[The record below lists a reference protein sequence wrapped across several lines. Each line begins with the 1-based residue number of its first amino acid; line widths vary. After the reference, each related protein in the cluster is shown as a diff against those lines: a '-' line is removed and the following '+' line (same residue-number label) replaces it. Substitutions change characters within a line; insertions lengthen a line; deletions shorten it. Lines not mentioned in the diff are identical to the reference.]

1 MPNITISNQKPAV
14 LECNHYVPA
23 KGSFDISTT
32 IKEMIAEPLFE
43 PIGNAPVS
51 IAVDG
56 NDIDVDE
63 FTQYVITTLDEAYDD
78 EAEQLVKG
86 VFERGLIHYN
96 PTSTLLARKVFTVQ
110 AGCRAKLPI
119 PTASIIYTP
128 EQDVIPAAKGL
139 LANQTSFDMWFASLA
154 FYAKP
159 VTLGVSLTNED
170 TFNRFKE
177 WVANE
182 VNTVRAALP
191 AETIRRF
198 DSFNKDTDLKGLTE
212 SIAIRKDYND
222 DNDELSFSRMLAV
235 YIVQYSTIDPDN
247 FGILPFDVSE
257 LVCPRSVIFVNV
269 DAHAHATKK
278 QVAQEWTIINKSIA
292 APIHVISSGK
302 ISKLTTAQRTVTK
315 MQASAAQVALSSQ
328 RKQGAT
334 KHANTPFRKTPPTA
348 TDLLKLV
355 KKVLQQM
362 SNVARSENV
371 YKEVKSSF
379 ARTNRRHPD
388 DYNLPGKVISTKY
401 KPDLHI
407 YLDTSGS
414 ITERNYE
421 DMIKA
426 CIRLARKLDINLY
439 FNSFSHVMS
448 QCTYLPVK
456 GRSTKQIYRQF
467 QKIPKV
473 GGGTNYVQIW
483 EYINASKKRRREL
496 SIIMTDMEYST
507 PSHLSVPHPK
517 NLYYVPCSHMDWD
530 YLVRC
535 AQMFVNSSRH
545 VAPDIRK
552 HVLM

>member
-14 LECNHYVPA
+14 LACNHYVPA
-23 KGSFDISTT
+23 KGDFDLSTT
-32 IKEMIAEPLFE
+32 IQEMIAEPLFE
-43 PIGNAPVS
+43 PIGTSPVS
-51 IAVDG
+51 VTVDG
-56 NDIDVDE
+56 NDIDVDS
-63 FTQYVITTLDEAYDD
+63 FTRYVIATLDEAYDD
-78 EAEQLVKG
+78 TAEQIVKG
-86 VFERGLIHYN
+86 VYERGLINYD
-96 PTSTLLARKVFTVQ
+96 PSPAMLARKVFVVQ
-110 AGCRAKLPI
+110 AGCRAKLPV
-119 PTASIIYTP
+119 PTATIIYTP

-139 LANQTSFDMWFASLA
+139 LANQTSFDFWFASLTY
-154 FYAKP
+154 YAKP
-159 VTLGVSLTNED
+159 VSLGISMINED
-170 TFNRFKE
+170 AFNRFKE

-182 VNTVRAALP
+182 VNAIRAALP

-198 DSFNKDTDLKGLTE
+198 DSFQKDTDLKGLTE
-212 SIAIRKDYND
+212 SIAIRTDYND
-222 DNDELSFSRMLAV
+222 DNDELSFSRLLTA
-235 YIVQYSTIDPDN
+235 YLIQYQTVDPDN
-247 FGILPFDVSE
+247 YGILPFDTAE
-257 LVCPRSVIFVNV
+257 LLCPRSIIFVNV

-292 APIHVISSGK
+292 SPVHIISSGK

-315 MQASAAQVALSSQ
+315 MQASAAQVALGSK
-328 RKQGAT
+328 RNQGAT
-334 KHANTPFRKTPPTA
+334 KHANTPFHKTPPTT

-355 KKVLQQM
+355 KKVLNQM

-371 YKEVKSSF
+371 YKEVKSSY
-379 ARTNRRHPD
+379 ARANRRHPD
-388 DYNLPGKVISTKY
+388 DFNLPGRVTSTKY

-426 CIRLARKLDINLY
+426 CIRLARKLDVNLY

-473 GGGTNYVQIW
+473 GGGTNYIQIW

-507 PSHLSVPHPK
+507 PSNTGIPHPK

-535 AQMFVNSSRH
+535 AQMFVNSTRH
-545 VAPDIRK
+545 IAPDIRR